1 MPRPAVRAAAR
12 RERRIF
18 LRATSDERRLIEQA
32 AFLASSGDVTRF
44 VMRAS
49 LEAARETVERHEIT
63 RVTEETRRA
72 LYDLLL
78 NPPPPGKVLKK
89 LAASPVPADVELVQ
103 K

>member
-1 MPRPAVRAAAR
+1 MPDAAR

-18 LRATSDERRLIEQA
+18 LRTTDEERRLIEQA
-32 AFLASSGDVTRF
+32 ALLTSSGDVTRF

-49 LEAARETVERHEIT
+49 LQAAQEAVERHEVT
-63 RVTEETRRA
+63 RVTEENRRA

-78 NPPPPGKVLKK
+78 SPPPPGRVLKK
-89 LAASPVPADVELVQ
+89 LAASPVPPGVKLVQ